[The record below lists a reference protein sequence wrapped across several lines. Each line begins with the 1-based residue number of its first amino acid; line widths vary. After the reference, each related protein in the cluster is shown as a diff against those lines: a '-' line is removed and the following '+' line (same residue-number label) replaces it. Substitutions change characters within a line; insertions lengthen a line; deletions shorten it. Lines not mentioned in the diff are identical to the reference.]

1 MSRGGSCW
9 LTLLALFLGFAAHGV
24 ARAVLNAAVMRFSSA
39 LFLLLASSL
48 AACSGAVIEP
58 ETRGPG
64 GLGLGSSSGSS
75 TSVGSGSGS
84 GSESGSGSGS
94 GGECGDFVECP
105 CEGLPVCVD
114 GQWQCNTICSYDAG
128 PPPYDAEPY
137 DAQTYDA
144 EPPPWDADD
153 PDVILPPPP
162 PYDAGSC
169 WGDPPYCVGAC
180 GEYVLSFCDGDGNWA
195 CEPTPPCEP
204 YDAGAADGW
213 VGTLPP

>member
-1 MSRGGSCW
+1 
-9 LTLLALFLGFAAHGV
+9 
-24 ARAVLNAAVMRFSSA
+24 
-39 LFLLLASSL
+39 
-48 AACSGAVIEP
+48 
-58 ETRGPG
+58 
-64 GLGLGSSSGSS
+64 
-75 TSVGSGSGS
+75 
-84 GSESGSGSGS
+84 
-94 GGECGDFVECP
+94 
-105 CEGLPVCVD
+105 VD

-128 PPPYDAEPY
+128 PPPYDADPPY
-137 DAQTYDA
+137 DAQTHDA
-144 EPPPWDADD
+144 EPPPWDADY

-180 GEYVLSFCDGDGNWA
+180 GEYVSSFCDGDGNWA